1 MLLKSL
7 LGFVGANQ
15 PAAQTHRDAPP
26 RGGASCLGCL
36 AAAVLA
42 GAIALAPVA
51 AKADAYRDLFEAV
64 QANDSDK
71 VRLLMLRGLGT
82 NSPDPKLGPAVV
94 VAAQNK
100 AFAALSALL
109 ESPLT
114 NLNVFNAAGES
125 ALMYA
130 AMFGELAVVRQL
142 VARGAEVNHPGWTP
156 LHYAATGGHR
166 DVVVFLLDRHAYV
179 DALSPNR
186 TTPLMMAARQGHITV
201 ARLLVESG
209 ADPSLKNDSGLGA
222 PEYLVRAGHPDEAK
236 WMFERANE
244 FLRRYGT
251 KEEPVP
257 ASGSGRSN

>member
-1 MLLKSL
+1 MKSGTDASQPRKRGSGIVATCARQLALL
-7 LGFVGANQ
+7 A
-15 PAAQTHRDAPP
+15 
-26 RGGASCLGCL
+26 
-36 AAAVLA
+36 LA
-42 GAIALAPVA
+42 GSFAFTPGA
-51 AKADAYRDLFEAV
+51 ASADAYQDLFEAV

-100 AFAALSALL
+100 AFKALTALL

-114 NLNVFNAAGES
+114 NLNVFNSVGES

-130 AMFGELAVVRQL
+130 ALFGELAVARQL

-166 DVVVFLLDRHAYV
+166 DLVAFLLERHAYV
-179 DALSPNR
+179 DALSPNA
-186 TTPLMMAARQGHITV
+186 TTPLMMAAREGHAGV
-201 ARLLVESG
+201 ARMLVEAG

-222 PEYLVRAGHPDEAK
+222 PEYLARAGQPEEAK
-236 WMFERANE
+236 WMVERASE

-251 KEEPVP
+251 KQAPVP
-257 ASGSGRSN
+257 APGAAPAAPVTSPTK